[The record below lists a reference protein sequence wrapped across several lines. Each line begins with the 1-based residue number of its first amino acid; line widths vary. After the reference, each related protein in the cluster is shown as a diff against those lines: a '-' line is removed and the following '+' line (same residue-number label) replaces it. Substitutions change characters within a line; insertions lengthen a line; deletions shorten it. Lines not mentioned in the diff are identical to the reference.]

1 MAYLDAA
8 RSRYDPRDRMLP
20 MDEIEIGA
28 KGIRL
33 GQLLKLANLAET
45 GGNAKELLADG
56 LVTVNGTIE
65 VRRGAQLQAGDV
77 VSCAGVELR
86 LT

>member
-1 MAYLDAA
+1 MAA
-8 RSRYDPRDRMLP
+8 

-28 KGIRL
+28 GGIRL
-33 GQLLKLANLAET
+33 GQLLKLANIAET

-56 LVTVNGTIE
+56 LVTVNGEVE
-65 VRRGAQLQAGDV
+65 VRRGAQLKIGDI
-77 VSCAGVELR
+77 VSCAGLDLR